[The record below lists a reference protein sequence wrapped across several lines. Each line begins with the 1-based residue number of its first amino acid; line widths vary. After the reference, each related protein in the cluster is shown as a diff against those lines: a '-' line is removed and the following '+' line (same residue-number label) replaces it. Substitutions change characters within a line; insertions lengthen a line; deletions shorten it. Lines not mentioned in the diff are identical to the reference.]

1 MDKENKPKSYEK
13 RLDYDDIYALY
24 ELTDSPKKK
33 TIGERLKN
41 RLESYLAQ
49 KEDNVNKFE
58 DLSEQEQAYF
68 VCYVIKDLML
78 KLYCDKSSYK
88 KIEQNL
94 EKRIEKSGLA
104 DNMVITEHNNRMDN
118 LFLTKSIKNG
128 RSRKATKKNFDK
140 RYDDYEKQRFYD
152 EFCKEWCKSRKDT
165 PPDFETFCE
174 YPYMSPYDWM
184 MTELQEREFRVPQDR
199 IDRFVFR
206 IILEILEE
214 RFNLRIDYDGIEDCL
229 EKAYYPKDTEL
240 EDYINEFYLD
250 GFPLKFE
257 EYADTKE
264 CTEEEIEKLRLEY
277 EGAKKRFAERERAFD
292 KLSNLKNFYTIDKIE
307 NKKK

>member
-1 MDKENKPKSYEK
+1 MDKENKPK
-13 RLDYDDIYALY
+13 RLDYNEIYALY
-24 ELTDSPKKK
+24 ELTNSPKKK
-33 TIGERLKN
+33 TIRERIRNRLK
-41 RLESYLAQ
+41 SYTKL
-49 KEDNVNKFE
+49 NFG
-58 DLSEQEQAYF
+58 DLSEQEQTYF
-68 VCYVIKDLML
+68 LCYEIKDLML
-78 KLYCDKSSYK
+78 RLYCDKSSYK

-94 EKRIEKSGLA
+94 EKRIEESGLV
-104 DNMVITEHNNRMDN
+104 DNTAIAEHNNRMDN
-118 LFLTKSIKNG
+118 LYETKFLKNG
-128 RSRKATKKNFDK
+128 KKRALKKNFDK
-140 RYDDYEKQRFYD
+140 RYKDNYEKQRIYD

-214 RFNLRIDYDGIEDCL
+214 RFHLKIDYDEIEDCL

-250 GFPLKFE
+250 GFPSKFE
-257 EYADTKE
+257 EYAVTKE
-264 CTEEEIEKLRLEY
+264 CTEEEIAELRLDY
-277 EGAKKRFAERERAFD
+277 EKAKKRFAERERAFD
-292 KLSNLKNFYTIDKIE
+292 KLSSLKNFYTIDEIE
-307 NKKK
+307 NKKKWN